1 MSDEFDLLH
10 YLEDS
15 FRGDEV
21 ITVAGQESKITSL
34 SKAFDTRDALTLTI
48 EIRPMRQVSK

>member
-48 EIRPMRQVSK
+48 EIRPLKVSK